1 MKIIP
6 TIVSMIAIGAALTS
20 ASAEDAVA
28 PNQKAPTKTMG
39 DEGKLPAT
47 KATEGAVPDMTGPNE
62 GTNPVQ
68 DDGSKRMGDQ
78 GKLPATGAGSNA
90 VPDMTAPPK

>member
-1 MKIIP
+1 MKR
-6 TIVSMIAIGAALTS
+6 TLAIVAMIAVGAALSS
-20 ASAEDAVA
+20 ASAEDAAA

-47 KATEGAVPDMTGPNE
+47 STTDKAVPEMGAGTG
-62 GTNPVQ
+62 GNPVQ
-68 DDGSKRMGDQ
+68 DDGSKRMGDE

-90 VPDMTAPPK
+90 VPDMKAPSK

>member
-1 MKIIP
+1 MKR
-6 TIVSMIAIGAALTS
+6 TLAIVAMIAVGAALSS
-20 ASAEDAVA
+20 ASAEDAAA

-47 KATEGAVPDMTGPNE
+47 STTDKAVPDMTGPNE

-68 DDGSKRMGDQ
+68 DDGSKRMGDE

-90 VPDMTAPPK
+90 VPDMKAPSK

>member
-1 MKIIP
+1 MKKIL
-6 TIVSMIAIGAALTS
+6 TIVAMFAIGAALST
-20 ASAEDAVA
+20 ASAEDAAA

-47 KATEGAVPDMTGPNE
+47 KTTEGAVPEMGADSG
-62 GTNPVQ
+62 GNPVQ

-90 VPDMTAPPK
+90 VPDMTAPSK

>member
-1 MKIIP
+1 
-6 TIVSMIAIGAALTS
+6 
-20 ASAEDAVA
+20 
-28 PNQKAPTKTMG
+28 MG

-47 KATEGAVPDMTGPNE
+47 STTNSAVPDMTGPNE

-78 GKLPATGAGSNA
+78 GKLPATGGGLECRPRHDGSFEVDNHSERGPTERGGVFQPTIDEGETCQA
-90 VPDMTAPPK
+90 

>member
-1 MKIIP
+1 MKKIL
-6 TIVSMIAIGAALTS
+6 TIVAMVAIGAALS
-20 ASAEDAVA
+20 SVSAEDAAA

-39 DEGKLPAT
+39 EEGELPAT
-47 KATEGAVPDMTGPNE
+47 SPTDGAEPEMAAEGGVE
-62 GTNPVQ
+62 PVQ

-90 VPDMTAPPK
+90 VPDMTAPSK